1 MAKKLGATVG
11 ELERRIT
18 SSEFTEWQAEYLL
31 DPWDDDK
38 LMLAQIAYAVCE
50 SSGNYKSLKI
60 EQFIPKPRIRIKSDP
75 QAIYQ
80 KFRQMF
86 PG

>member
-1 MAKKLGATVG
+1 MTVG
-11 ELERRIT
+11 ELQRRMT
-18 SSEFTEWQAEYLL
+18 STEFSDWQVAYLL

-38 LMLAQIAYAVCE
+38 LMLAQIAHAVYE
-50 SSGNYKSLKI
+50 ASGHYKSLKI
-60 EQFIPKPRIRIKSDP
+60 DQFLPKPRLKLKSDP